1 VSKKI
6 SNYDGFAKKWD
17 AARKNSWG
25 EFEFARELLR
35 TKSIFDAGC
44 GNGRLVKWLRE
55 NEFKGEYLGV
65 DVSRELI
72 ELAKQ
77 NFPKEKFEIRDLLS
91 FQASQKLDAICCVAV
106 LHHLHSAEERLRVLE
121 NLHSSL
127 NKDGKIFL
135 TTWNL
140 WQSRFWK
147 FFFSQF
153 SRDLRIPFAGKDFRH
168 VHAFTKNELRKL
180 LQRAGFKNIKIFYAK
195 HSVKSN
201 FLFGRNLIVIA
212 QK

>member
-1 VSKKI
+1 M
-6 SNYDGFAKKWD
+6 AQEWD
-17 AARKNSWG
+17 STRKNAWG
-25 EFEFARELLR
+25 EFEFARELLSSR
-35 TKSIFDAGC
+35 SILDAGC
-44 GNGRLVKWLRE
+44 GNGRLVSWLRE

-72 ELAKQ
+72 KLAQQ
-77 NFPKEKFEIRDLLS
+77 NFPKEKFETHDLLS
-91 FQASQKLDAICCVAV
+91 FQAVRKTDAVCCVAV
-106 LHHLHSAEERLRVLE
+106 LHHLHSTQERLRVLQ
-121 NLHSSL
+121 NLQVSL
-127 NKDGKIFL
+127 EKDGKIFL

-168 VHAFTKNELRKL
+168 VHAFTKSELRKL
-180 LQRAGFKNIKIFYAK
+180 LQRAGFKNIKIFYAR
-195 HSVKSN
+195 HSTKSN
-201 FLFGRNLIVIA
+201 FLSGRNLIATA